1 MDTFELSSAIE
12 GLFGSPP
19 GTKQIMA
26 IVAAAGTKTNTL
38 DLSQFSR
45 LAHRFSKGEFGD
57 PSGQANDTVL
67 EDGFYEHEFK
77 KLSVGFRVKNVLET
91 GSIVVSKVNDPD
103 LEGLVEVGDTV
114 IAVNGAPLGWVKRPE
129 VLGEK
134 VKELPRPVRI
144 SFTHGIDLTDD
155 KISKVTPPSTLHP
168 PPLF

>member
-1 MDTFELSSAIE
+1 
-12 GLFGSPP
+12 
-19 GTKQIMA
+19 MA

-77 KLSVGFRVKNVLET
+77 KPSVGFRVKNVLET

-114 IAVNGAPLGWVKRPE
+114 IAGQTIVVMEAMKMEMSIDATTDGTVTSVHVTEGDAVDAGAPLVVIE
-129 VLGEK
+129 
-134 VKELPRPVRI
+134 
-144 SFTHGIDLTDD
+144 
-155 KISKVTPPSTLHP
+155 
-168 PPLF
+168 